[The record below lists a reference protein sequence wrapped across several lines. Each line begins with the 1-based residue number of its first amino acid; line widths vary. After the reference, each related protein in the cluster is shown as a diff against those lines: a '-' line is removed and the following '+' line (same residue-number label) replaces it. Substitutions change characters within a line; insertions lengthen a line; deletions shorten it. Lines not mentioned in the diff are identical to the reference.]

1 MMGTDWIVAFTAG
14 LLTPLGAACVLPLYP
29 GYLSFLSGQAGKIK
43 IPGLRIF
50 LGIIA
55 GAGILVS
62 MILFGLIVV
71 SILSL
76 PLSGVLGFISPVAYS
91 ILLIIGILLVIGWFP
106 VFTLPSPLLSAEKTP
121 YLGAFLFGLFFGVLV
136 LPCNA
141 APVAVLLALSTSTHD
156 ISTNIMNFVLFGA
169 GMAVPLI
176 LLSALSSLKGNE
188 VTGFLADHK
197 RIINIMTGILMIVVA
212 GYYLFTIVRIQDW
225 V

>member
-1 MMGTDWIVAFTAG
+1 MIGADWIVAFTAG

-29 GYLSFLSGQAGKIK
+29 GYLSFLSRQAGKIH

-50 LGIIA
+50 LGIVA
-55 GAGILVS
+55 GGGILVS
-62 MILFGLIVV
+62 MLLFGLIVV

-76 PLSGVLGFISPVAYS
+76 PLSGALGFISPVAYS
-91 ILLIIGILLVIGWFP
+91 ILLILGILLVLGWVP
-106 VFTLPSPLLSAEKTP
+106 VFTLPSPILSAEKTP

-141 APVAVLLALSTSTHD
+141 APVAVLLALSTSTPD
-156 ISTNIMNFVLFGA
+156 IFTNMVNFILFGA

-188 VTGFLADHK
+188 VTGFLTDHK
-197 RIINIMTGILMIVVA
+197 RTIDVITGILMIAVA
-212 GYYLFTIVRIQDW
+212 GYYLFSIVRIQDW